1 MLTKFIQPGV
11 AKSLTRSGRALLESK
26 LPPSCE
32 PCSRSDRTNDR
43 ARNRAANGGK
53 CETAEQNYT
62 NARNRKPVVAP
73 VITETK
79 VVEEPKVFNVVEQ
92 MPEFPGGD
100 GALFSFIQN
109 NIQYPSMERDNDIQ
123 GKVIVGF
130 VVMEDGAI
138 ADVSIKRA
146 VSPGLDKEAA
156 RVVRLLPK
164 FKPGK
169 QQGKAVRVN
178 YVLPIVFKL
187 AQ

>member
-1 MLTKFIQPGV
+1 VKFLEMV
-11 AKSLTRSGRALLESK
+11 AKKDEEVRAEEEPVKIEEIKNQTISDETRKGDE
-26 LPPSCE
+26 
-32 PCSRSDRTNDR
+32 N
-43 ARNRAANGGK
+43 AA
-53 CETAEQNYT
+53 
-62 NARNRKPVVAP
+62 PVVAEP
-73 VITETK
+73 VIAEK

-92 MPEFPGGD
+92 MPEYPGGD
-100 GALFSFIQN
+100 AELFKFIQN

-138 ADVSIKRA
+138 ADVTIKRA
-146 VSPGLDKEAA
+146 VSPGLDKEAS